1 MKIISRCWLILFLAA
16 ALAGGVLAS
25 PQDSNDKNKKQQ
37 TKTDKD
43 KSADQEKN
51 KDKNDKNKDKDQ
63 DKSKTDDSGFGGT
76 LTTKSSKKTT
86 DTATL
91 GFKGV
96 DGNGY
101 VDPDKLKEEPNG
113 DDLRIAQLMTG
124 VKTNTDDGKVFV
136 DNGKLKSR

>member
-1 MKIISRCWLILFLAA
+1 MKIFSRSWLIVFLAA

-25 PQDSNDKNKKQQ
+25 PQGTADKNKKQQ

-43 KSADQEKN
+43 KSADQ
-51 KDKNDKNKDKDQ
+51 DKNKDKDQ

-101 VDPDKLKEEPNG
+101 VDPDKLK
-113 DDLRIAQLMTG
+113 
-124 VKTNTDDGKVFV
+124 
-136 DNGKLKSR
+136 

>member
-1 MKIISRCWLILFLAA
+1 MKIISRCWLIIFLAA
-16 ALAGGVLAS
+16 TLAGGVLAS
-25 PQDSNDKNKKQQ
+25 PQGNSDKNKKQQ

-43 KSADQEKN
+43 KSADQ
-51 KDKNDKNKDKDQ
+51 DKNDKDKDQ
-63 DKSKTDDSGFGGT
+63 QKTDDSGFGGT

-96 DGNGY
+96 GPDGQ
-101 VDPDKLKEEPNG
+101 VDSAKLGESPNG
-113 DDLRIAQLMTG
+113 DDERIAQLMTG
-124 VKTNTDDGKVFV
+124 VKTNPDEAKAFI

>member
-1 MKIISRCWLILFLAA
+1 M
-16 ALAGGVLAS
+16 AS

-51 KDKNDKNKDKDQ
+51 KDKNQ

-124 VKTNTDDGKVFV
+124 VKTNPDEAKGFV

>member
-51 KDKNDKNKDKDQ
+51 KDKGKDQ
-63 DKSKTDDSGFGGT
+63 EKSKTDDSGFGGT

-113 DDLRIAQLMTG
+113 NDLRIAQLMTG
-124 VKTNTDDGKVFV
+124 VKTNTDEAKAFV

>member
-1 MKIISRCWLILFLAA
+1 MKIFSRTWMTIFLAA
-16 ALAGGVLAS
+16 ALVGGVLAS
-25 PQDSNDKNKKQQ
+25 PQGNSDKDKKQQ

-43 KSADQEKN
+43 KADA
-51 KDKNDKNKDKDQ
+51 DKKKDQ

-76 LTTKSSKKTT
+76 ITAKGSKQTK

-96 DGNGY
+96 GPDGQ
-101 VDPDKLKEEPNG
+101 VDTDKLKEEPNG

-124 VKTNTDDGKVFV
+124 VKTNTDEGKVFI

>member
-1 MKIISRCWLILFLAA
+1 MKFISRTWLILFLAA

-25 PQDSNDKNKKQQ
+25 PQDNSDKNKKQQ
-37 TKTDKD
+37 TKTDKE
-43 KSADQEKN
+43 KSADQ
-51 KDKNDKNKDKDQ
+51 DKKKDQ
-63 DKSKTDDSGFGGT
+63 DKTKTDDSGFGGT

-124 VKTNTDDGKVFV
+124 VKTNSDEAKAFI

>member
-51 KDKNDKNKDKDQ
+51 KDKNKDQDQ

-124 VKTNTDDGKVFV
+124 VKTNTDEAKAFV

>member
-37 TKTDKD
+37 TKTD
-43 KSADQEKN
+43 N
-51 KDKNDKNKDKDQ
+51 
-63 DKSKTDDSGFGGT
+63 SGFGGT

-124 VKTNTDDGKVFV
+124 VKTNTDDGKVFI
-136 DNGKLKSR
+136 DNGKLKS

>member
-1 MKIISRCWLILFLAA
+1 MKIISRCWSILFLAA

-37 TKTDKD
+37 TKTAKD

-51 KDKNDKNKDKDQ
+51 KDKNQ
-63 DKSKTDDSGFGGT
+63 DKSKTEDSGFGGT

>member
-1 MKIISRCWLILFLAA
+1 
-16 ALAGGVLAS
+16 LAS

-51 KDKNDKNKDKDQ
+51 KDKNKDKDQ

>member
-51 KDKNDKNKDKDQ
+51 KDKNQ
-63 DKSKTDDSGFGGT
+63 DKPKTDDSGFGGT

-124 VKTNTDDGKVFV
+124 VKTNPDEAKVFV

>member
-16 ALAGGVLAS
+16 TLAGGVLAS

-51 KDKNDKNKDKDQ
+51 KDKNKDQDQ

-124 VKTNTDDGKVFV
+124 VKTNTDEAKAFV

>member
-1 MKIISRCWLILFLAA
+1 MKIFSRTWFMIFLAA

-25 PQDSNDKNKKQQ
+25 PQGNSDKNKKQQ
-37 TKTDKD
+37 TKTDKE
-43 KSADQEKN
+43 KSADAKSD
-51 KDKNDKNKDKDQ
+51 DKKKDQ
-63 DKSKTDDSGFGGT
+63 DKTKTDDSGFGGT
-76 LTTKSSKKTT
+76 ITARGSKQTK

-101 VDPDKLKEEPNG
+101 VDPDKLKEDPNG
-113 DDLRIAQLMTG
+113 DDLRVAQLMTG
-124 VKTNTDDGKVFV
+124 VKTNPEEAKAFI

>member
-1 MKIISRCWLILFLAA
+1 MRIISRNWLIMFLAV
-16 ALAGGVLAS
+16 ALAGGVFAA
-25 PQDSNDKNKKQQ
+25 PQGNSDKNKKQQ
-37 TKTDKD
+37 TKTDK
-43 KSADQEKN
+43 SADQ
-51 KDKNDKNKDKDQ
+51 DKNKDKDK

-76 LTTKSSKKTT
+76 ITAKGSKQTK

-124 VKTNTDDGKVFV
+124 VKTNPDEAKVFI

>member
-1 MKIISRCWLILFLAA
+1 MKLISRSWLILFLAF
-16 ALAGGVLAS
+16 ALACGVLAS
-25 PQDSNDKNKKQQ
+25 PQATTDNTKKQQ

-43 KSADQEKN
+43 KSAGQ
-51 KDKNDKNKDKDQ
+51 DKNKDK

-101 VDPDKLKEEPNG
+101 VDPDKLKEDPTGE
-113 DDLRIAQLMTG
+113 DLRVAQLMTG
-124 VKTNTDDGKVFV
+124 VKTNSDEAKVFI

>member
-1 MKIISRCWLILFLAA
+1 MKIISKVWLTAFLAA
-16 ALAGGVLAS
+16 ALAVGVAAA
-25 PQDSNDKNKKQQ
+25 PQGNSDKNKKQQQ

-51 KDKNDKNKDKDQ
+51 DKKKDQ
-63 DKSKTDDSGFGGT
+63 QKTDDSGFGGT

-96 DGNGY
+96 GPDGQ
-101 VDPDKLKEEPNG
+101 VDSTKLGESPTGE
-113 DDLRIAQLMTG
+113 DERIAQLMTG
-124 VKTNTDDGKVFV
+124 VKTNSDEAKVFV
-136 DNGKLKSR
+136 DNGKLKSK

>member
-51 KDKNDKNKDKDQ
+51 KDKNKDKNS

-124 VKTNTDDGKVFV
+124 VKTNTDEAKAFV